1 MTRVTVNLSKQREA
15 AVAASGKTL
24 IELIDL
30 GLEAVEQARLVKTL
44 FPEPRYRPV
53 RPGERPALDRNREPL
68 TPANCKH
75 PRARR
80 AKGLCMACGTNVGD
94 A

>member
-1 MTRVTVNLSKQREA
+1 MPKVTVILSKQREA

-24 IELIDL
+24 VELIDL
-30 GLEAVEQARLVKTL
+30 GLETVSYAESAERLVPDL
-44 FPEPRYRPV
+44 LARR
-53 RPGERPALDRNREPL
+53 APL

-80 AKGLCMACGTNVGD
+80 AKGLCMACGTHVGD